1 MNSPPYSIDAVQN
14 LTEQTFGRIE
24 VSIEEHVLSITLNR
38 AEKKNAMDPTM
49 MNELAFALLHA
60 KYNKEAWI
68 VTLSAKGDF
77 FCAGAD
83 LKAFAGNAE
92 EVNSSIPEPDVD
104 IAIGDVFKHLY
115 KPCIAVVQGPV
126 LAGGHLLIAGC
137 THVVAADE
145 AYFQLPEV
153 KRGLFPFQVMAS
165 LSAILS
171 ERTLIDFCITGRKM
185 EASKA
190 EKLGLVTKMVDD
202 LDLQDETDKLVAS
215 LKLNSPNAIR
225 NGLQAYREI
234 QDMAESHQHQ
244 YLRERLMNL
253 IGSEDA
259 QEGLRAFIEKREPKW
274 TNG

>member
-1 MNSPPYSIDAVQN
+1 MNSPPYSIDAVQD
-14 LTEQTFGRIE
+14 LDGQTFGRIE
-24 VSIEEHVLSITLNR
+24 VSTEDHSLSITLNR
-38 AEKKNAMDPTM
+38 AEKKNAMDPVM

-60 KYNKEAWI
+60 KHNKEIWI
-68 VTLSAKGDF
+68 VTLAANGDF

-92 EVNSSIPEPDVD
+92 EVNSSIPEPDVE

-115 KPCIAVVQGPV
+115 KPCIAAIQGPV

-137 THVVAADE
+137 THVIAADE

-171 ERTLIDFCITGRKM
+171 ERTLIDLCITGRKV
-185 EASKA
+185 EASEA
-190 EKLGLVTKMVDD
+190 ERLGLVTKMVDD
-202 LDLQDETDKLVAS
+202 LDLQDEVKKLVES

-234 QDMAESHQHQ
+234 QDMPEAHQHQ
-244 YLRERLMNL
+244 FLRERLMNL

-259 QEGLRAFIEKREPKW
+259 QEGLKAFIEKREPKW
-274 TNG
+274 TNK